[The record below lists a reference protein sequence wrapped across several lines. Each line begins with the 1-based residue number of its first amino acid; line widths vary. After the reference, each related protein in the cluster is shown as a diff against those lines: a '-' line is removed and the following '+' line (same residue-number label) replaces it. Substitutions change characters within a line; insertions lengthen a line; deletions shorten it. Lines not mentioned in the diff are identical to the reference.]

1 MRQHLHDQVSFTA
14 FASLLEDLQQQSAL
28 LLATLPLHELLTEQ
42 LELLGTEQQFQ
53 RLYYGQGYSLQ
64 PVTAANIQLTRSLLN
79 LVQDQGR
86 SIALPSLAIN
96 HGADSVVEY
105 LRRALLQRIVTEE
118 QESHTPQF
126 TQDLARELMQTWSD
140 SSRDA
145 SDKLDG
151 FLRRHYF
158 ALDHQDT
165 LYATDMIP
173 EMMELNKS
181 YKESDNPRE
190 LRPLQ
195 QQLLHLL
202 HSVAGAHR
210 PASGEIPLS
219 LVRKWYDSLGA
230 GLTGYYFVHEVRQE
244 GDATASSKE
253 QSVTSVSN
261 STTANQDAAHAVA
274 VAADT
279 LSKRGRKPK
288 TPTSVE
294 TTASASNSTRNKNSA
309 SNTTAHNSSSMTAN
323 TYQGVNFTQ
332 LDWEQLIAGL
342 LAERNYLP
350 REWRNL
356 LTPDA
361 ILSYIPA
368 DLPPLTHM
376 VYRGMVS
383 YYLRPQ
389 QRSVMQTPR
398 VPRVQPASPRE
409 APLTARA
416 PRKKEPAPFQP
427 RSTAQMQARQEAQ
440 RYQGVDR
447 AQLQRLSDQL
457 NILLRK

>member
-230 GLTGYYFVHEVRQE
+230 GLTCYYFAHDVRQE
-244 GDATASSKE
+244 GEATASSKE
-253 QSVTSVSN
+253 QTA
-261 STTANQDAAHAVA
+261 TTGKNRTAANQDAAHAVA
-274 VAADT
+274 VAAAT
-279 LSKRGRKPK
+279 PSKRGRKPK
-288 TPTSVE
+288 AASVE
-294 TTASASNSTRNKNSA
+294 TTASASNSTRKKASA
-309 SNTTAHNSSSMTAN
+309 AQTTAHNSKSPADT

-332 LDWEQLIAGL
+332 LDWEQLVAGP
-342 LAERNYLP
+342 LAARNYLP

-389 QRSVMQTPR
+389 QRSVMQAPS
-398 VPRVQPASPRE
+398 VPRVQPAPPRE
-409 APLTARA
+409 VPLTARA

-427 RSTAQMQARQEAQ
+427 RSTAQMQARLDAQ

-447 AQLQRLSDQL
+447 TQLQRLSEQL
-457 NILLRK
+457 NSLLRK